1 MADLNYG
8 AALLCYRA
16 CGHFEPRVGR
26 VSNPPNE
33 HSPEQK
39 AHWEGLTVFHE
50 AWWLDAVAPGR
61 WFLLTAQENG
71 RVAGFLPVWNYRRWG
86 IPWRALPPFTHV
98 LGPAIDVGEG
108 SATTKTHRRHQIA
121 SQLLEQVPQRHFFRQ
136 VVDVSAGDLLGF
148 QAHGFSVS
156 PHYTILIDCAGLED
170 VWAGF
175 RQNTRRFIRKAQS
188 QFSVEKSDDAAAF
201 VAFYVRNLRGQ
212 KVSYWT
218 DMARFPELYKACRH
232 QDAGQIY
239 VAKSEGGAWV
249 AAVFV
254 AWDHAKMYYILT
266 TRDKSVPDYGVVSLI
281 IWRLIQEAHRRALV
295 LDLDGIISEPILKF
309 LTGFG
314 GVIVP
319 RMVVQRLPKLLQ
331 TARSVQALLRHG
343 HPPTFI

>member
-1 MADLNYG
+1 
-8 AALLCYRA
+8 
-16 CGHFEPRVGR
+16 
-26 VSNPPNE
+26 
-33 HSPEQK
+33 
-39 AHWEGLTVFHE
+39 
-50 AWWLDAVAPGR
+50 
-61 WFLLTAQENG
+61 
-71 RVAGFLPVWNYRRWG
+71 
-86 IPWRALPPFTHV
+86 
-98 LGPAIDVGEG
+98 
-108 SATTKTHRRHQIA
+108 
-121 SQLLEQVPQRHFFRQ
+121 
-136 VVDVSAGDLLGF
+136 
-148 QAHGFSVS
+148 
-156 PHYTILIDCAGLED
+156 
-170 VWAGF
+170 
-175 RQNTRRFIRKAQS
+175 
-188 QFSVEKSDDAAAF
+188 
-201 VAFYVRNLRGQ
+201 
-212 KVSYWT
+212 
-218 DMARFPELYKACRH
+218 MARFPELYEACRH